1 MIGGVLVTQRC
12 YLFAWSAGLS
22 GLLFFLLFFSLLG
35 CSPAAL
41 VLADG
46 GGSLVG
52 FWRGFGL
59 DSRLSSL
66 ASCSWH
72 W

>member
-1 MIGGVLVTQRC
+1 MIGGVFVTQIC
-12 YLFAWSAGLS
+12 YLFAWSVGLS
-22 GLLFFLLFFSLLG
+22 GLLFSPIFCPLG

-59 DSRLSSL
+59 DTRLSSL
-66 ASCSWH
+66 VSCSWH